1 MRRYLQNRA
10 QPPLFSA
17 PRRGRWQRGIFRLFL
32 FGCGVGALGLWWPI
46 SAFATDKLVGIHSS
60 RTMSQ
65 SMPWIAQ
72 EAGVFKKYDLD
83 FQLVFIASSGMVT
96 AALLGGDAEM
106 TLTGGVG
113 NVRGYDQGATDRS
126 EEHTSELQSRSDLVR
141 R

>member
-17 PRRGRWQRGIFRLFL
+17 PRRGRWKRGIFRLFL

-46 SAFATDKLVGIHSS
+46 SALATDKLVGIHSS

-65 SMPWIAQ
+65 SMPWMAQ

-83 FQLVFIASSGMVT
+83 FQLV
-96 AALLGGDAEM
+96 
-106 TLTGGVG
+106 
-113 NVRGYDQGATDRS
+113 RS
-126 EEHTSELQSRSDLVR
+126 EER
-141 R
+141 RVGKGLNSWERR